1 MSMPCFLKR
10 FPRNENSVIQ
20 LLGRLAII
28 ALLLYAGVSFWYG
41 RTEKQL
47 HNMVT
52 TGKAQPAA
60 VVKPKKGKPQ
70 PLEKTDYGIIITRN
84 IFKSLLEPTGK
95 PIGSEEAD
103 LDSLAETTMQLAL
116 LGTVSG
122 SKEDARA
129 IIREEK
135 SKKEEIYQVGSEV
148 QGALITRIDRGKVV
162 LQVNGREEVLNIKE
176 PESGAPAAGG
186 AEPVPVPAPAAGE
199 PAENQTPQASPD
211 DNPDRH
217 VPEALPRRRIN
228 FRSNAPAEQPEAS
241 QMPQAAAGQSGTPAA
256 PPNEPPAPAP
266 SGNANAPPAQ

>member
-1 MSMPCFLKR
+1 M
-10 FPRNENSVIQ
+10 IQ

-52 TGKAQPAA
+52 AEKTKPAA
-60 VVKPKKGKPQ
+60 PAKPKKGKAQ
-70 PLEKTDYGIIITRN
+70 AVEKTDYGIILTRN
-84 IFKSLLEPTGK
+84 IFKSVLEPMGN
-95 PIGSEEAD
+95 PIGSEETD

-122 SKEDARA
+122 SREDARA

-162 LQVNGREEVLNIKE
+162 LQVNGQEEVLNIKE
-176 PESGAPAAGG
+176 PESGPPVAGG
-186 AEPVPVPAPAAGE
+186 AEPVPVHPAGE
-199 PAENQTPQASPD
+199 AAENAPPQASPD
-211 DNPDRH
+211 DNPDRR

-228 FRSNAPAEQPEAS
+228 FRSNAPADQPEAS
-241 QMPQAAAGQSGTPAA
+241 QVPQAAPGQNPAPEP
-256 PPNEPPAPAP
+256 PPNAPPAPVP
-266 SGNANAPPAQ
+266 GGNANAPPAQ

>member
-1 MSMPCFLKR
+1 M
-10 FPRNENSVIQ
+10 IQ

-47 HNMVT
+47 QSMVAAEKT
-52 TGKAQPAA
+52 KPAA
-60 VVKPKKGKPQ
+60 SAKPKKDKALPV
-70 PLEKTDYGIIITRN
+70 EKTDYAIILTRN
-84 IFKSLLEPTGK
+84 IFKSVLEPTGK
-95 PIGSEEAD
+95 PIGTEDTD
-103 LDSLAETTMQLAL
+103 LDSLAETSMQLAL

-122 SKEDARA
+122 SREDARA

-135 SKKEEIYQVGSEV
+135 SKKEDIYQVGSEV

-186 AEPVPVPAPAAGE
+186 MEPVPAQTAEG
-199 PAENQTPQASPD
+199 AENPAPQASPD

-228 FRSNAPAEQPEAS
+228 FRSDAPAQQTEPNQDPAVPSAAQSSFPEPSAK
-241 QMPQAAAGQSGTPAA
+241 
-256 PPNEPPAPAP
+256 NPPAPAP
-266 SGNANAPPAQ
+266 SGNTNAQPAQ